1 MMKNLKDIYQI
12 FIKIMYIYILKCEN
26 DKYYIGKTKNYQY
39 RFEQHKNGNGSEW
52 TRLHKP
58 YKILKIIPCHD
69 CFDEDKYTKIY
80 MLKYGIDNVRG
91 GSYTQE
97 IISDSCREFIEKEF
111 ITAQDLC
118 YICKKKGHFANNCP
132 IRYKN
137 NFSAPETVK
146 SAKFN
151 WIRIYIIILL
161 CLTFLSMY
169 LVSF

>member
-1 MMKNLKDIYQI
+1 MQRLLKKEGYKVIIEYPKDIDI
-12 FIKIMYIYILKCEN
+12 NITNIICN
-26 DKYYIGKTKNYQY
+26 DNYQ
-39 RFEQHKNGNGSEW
+39 RN
-52 TRLHKP
+52 
-58 YKILKIIPCHD
+58 I
-69 CFDEDKYTKIY
+69 TKIY

-97 IISDSCREFIEKEF
+97 TISDSCREFIEKEF

-118 YICKKKGHFANNCP
+118 YICKKNGHFANNCP

-146 SAKFN
+146 STKFN
-151 WIRIYIIILL
+151 WIGLYIIILF

>member
-1 MMKNLKDIYQI
+1 
-12 FIKIMYIYILKCEN
+12 MYIYILKCEN

-39 RFEQHKNGNGSEW
+39 RFEQHKNGIGSHW

-58 YKILKIIPCHD
+58 CKILKIIPCHD

-97 IISDSCREFIEKEF
+97 TISDSCREFIEKEF

-118 YICKKKGHFANNCP
+118 YICKQNGHFANNCP

-137 NFSAPETVK
+137 KFIEPELVNIK
-146 SAKFN
+146 SL
-151 WIRIYIIILL
+151 YIIILL
-161 CLTFLSMY
+161 CLIILSIY